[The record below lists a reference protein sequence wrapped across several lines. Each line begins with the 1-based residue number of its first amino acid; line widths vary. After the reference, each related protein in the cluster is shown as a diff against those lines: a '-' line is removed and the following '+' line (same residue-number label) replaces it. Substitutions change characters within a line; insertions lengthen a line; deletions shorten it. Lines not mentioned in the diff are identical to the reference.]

1 MAIWQQNFDEVMD
14 IAKYHYENKD
24 FTLPYDL
31 IMGNVKL

>member
-1 MAIWQQNFDEVMD
+1 MAVWQQDFDEVTDM
-14 IAKYHYENKD
+14 AKYHYENKD